1 MHLTQALL
9 VCCSLPFSI
18 SAQQFGSQVISVTP
32 PQTLTAKRGTTVS
45 ETLTISV
52 ASGFHVNSDKPRD
65 DFLIPLK
72 LTWKTGPLQPKAIR
86 YPHAEQV
93 KVGSDTL
100 NVFTGKFPVTTE
112 FFVSPEATPGISML
126 EGKLRYQACDN
137 VSCKRPATLNVQVP
151 VSIQ

>member
-1 MHLTQALL
+1 M
-9 VCCSLPFSI
+9 
-18 SAQQFGSQVISVTP
+18 
-32 PQTLTAKRGTTVS
+32 VS

-52 ASGFHVNSDKPRD
+52 ASGFHVNSNKPKD
-65 DFLIPLK
+65 EFLIPLK

-86 YPHAEQV
+86 YPDAEQV

-112 FFVSPEATPGISML
+112 FVVSPQATPGISML